1 MHSSISDC
9 SILVV
14 DDTPFNIDVLI
25 GALGSDYELIVATDG
40 PSALEAASESLPDII
55 LLDVMMPGM
64 SGFEVL
70 ERLRA
75 NPKTAPIPVIMIT
88 ALTDADNKLKG
99 LSLGAVDYIPKPF
112 NLEEIKVRVKNH
124 LNLVIAKKELEALNK
139 ELEEKVRQ
147 RTLHLKLTHE
157 TTIETLSALAEHRDP
172 ETGAHIQRTKSYVQ
186 ILANTLRKQQKYQNL
201 FSDDYIEKLTL
212 SAPLHD
218 VGKVAVPDHILF
230 KPAKLTHDE
239 FEIIKK
245 HTIVGYEALVV
256 AETKLGQD
264 SFLNIASEIAYT
276 HHEKWDGTGY
286 PRGISGEDIP
296 LSGRLMALADVYD
309 ALTTKRPYKPPF
321 SHEKAVE
328 IIKEGR
334 GSHFDPTIVDTF
346 IELHEEFR
354 AIALKFKDN

>member
-1 MHSSISDC
+1 MQPSMSDC

-25 GALGSDYELIVATDG
+25 GALGSDYEIMVATDG
-40 PSALEAASESLPDII
+40 PSALETVNESLPDII

-70 ERLRA
+70 ERLKA
-75 NPKTAPIPVIMIT
+75 NPKTAHIPVIMIT
-88 ALTDADNKLKG
+88 ALTDADNKIKG

-139 ELEEKVRQ
+139 KLEEKVRQ

-172 ETGAHIQRTKSYVQ
+172 ETGAHIQRTKIYVQ
-186 ILANTLRKQQKYQNL
+186 ILANTLKKHEKYKKIL
-201 FSDDYIEKLTL
+201 TYDYIENLTL

-218 VGKVAVPDHILF
+218 VGKVAVPDHILL
-230 KPAKLTHDE
+230 KPGRLTDDE

-245 HTIVGYEALVV
+245 HTVVGYEALKV

-264 SFLNIASEIAYT
+264 SFLKIAAEIAYT

-286 PRGISGEDIP
+286 PRGLKGADIP
-296 LSGRLMALADVYD
+296 LSGRLMAIADVYD
-309 ALTTKRPYKPPF
+309 ALATKRPYKLPF
-321 SHEKAVE
+321 PHEKAVE
-328 IIKEGR
+328 IIKDGR
-334 GSHFDPTIVDTF
+334 GKHFDPTVLDAF
-346 IELHEEFR
+346 LELHEEFR
-354 AIALKFKDN
+354 AIALKLKDD